1 MVRPWQQQLLSGGT
15 RSNTDNTGKVTPV
28 LGSVDAE
35 TNMFGGSV
43 PTSTTAHSVAASL
56 LNRHVFLPIASSARL
71 AGWNGSDQSMPDA
84 WLHGGLCAS
93 GLGAN
98 AVAHRL
104 DHFMKDASR

>member
-35 TNMFGGSV
+35 TNTF
-43 PTSTTAHSVAASL
+43 AASL